1 MIFTNK
7 HNGVCGRGG
16 GGNERGEKHVRII
29 WGNSFEI
36 WKERMLLP
44 TFYQIGSKV
53 TREEKGTEEQP

>member
-1 MIFTNK
+1 M
-7 HNGVCGRGG
+7 VCVGG